1 MRLILVGGHGTEIDG
16 AAAMAAARGAAVRHV
31 STLDAALGQLRA
43 GQGADLLLLDAA
55 DRIADAIARLAA
67 ERFFLPVVAYGID
80 CTPGEAAAAIKAGA
94 REFLPLPPEAELI
107 AAILAAVGEDPGEL
121 VCGDPRMA
129 AVLERAR
136 RYAAAEA
143 SVLIT
148 GESGTGKEMV
158 ARFLHRHGR
167 RAGGPFVAVNCA
179 AIPDQLLE
187 SELFGHERGA
197 FTGAV
202 ARRIGRFEEANGGT
216 LLLDEVSE
224 MEPRLQAKLL
234 RAIQEREIDRV
245 GGSRAVPVD
254 IRLIATS
261 NRDLERAVAEGSFRA
276 DLLFRLNVLAL
287 PLPPLRERPGDVE
300 RLAHHFAARLAHAN
314 GLPHRPIAPAAV
326 AKLRALPWPGNV
338 RELESCIHRAVV
350 LAQGPAITPEDIE
363 PAVGAAFA
371 PAPSAA
377 NAGAEAGLVGR
388 TMAEVEQLLI
398 VDTLRHTLGNRT
410 HAATILGISIR
421 TLRNKL
427 REYGEAGIAVPPPGA
442 GERAA

>member
-1 MRLILVGGHGTEIDG
+1 MRLLLVGGSRAEIAA
-16 AAAMAAARGAAVRHV
+16 AAAMAGARGAMVRHV
-31 STLDAALGQLRA
+31 ATLDFALAQLRA
-43 GQGADLLLLDAA
+43 GHGADLLMLDAA
-55 DRIADAIARLAA
+55 GPIDLAIARLGA
-67 ERFFLPVVAYGID
+67 ERFSLPVVAYGID
-80 CTPGEAAAAIKAGA
+80 CTPGQAAAAIKAAA

-107 AAILAAVGEDPGEL
+107 AAILEAAGEEPAEL

-129 AVLERAR
+129 EVLQRAH
-136 RYAAAEA
+136 RYATAGA

-148 GESGTGKEMV
+148 GESGTGKEMI

-167 RAGGPFVAVNCA
+167 RARGPFVAVNCA
-179 AIPDQLLE
+179 AIPDHLLE

-202 ARRIGRFEEANGGT
+202 ARRVGRFEEANGGT

-261 NRDLERAVAEGSFRA
+261 NRDLERAAAEGSFRE
-276 DLLFRLNVLAL
+276 DLLFRLNVLSL
-287 PLPPLRERPGDVE
+287 PLPPLRERPGDIE
-300 RLAHHFAARLAHAN
+300 ALAHHFAAKLARAN
-314 GLPHRPIAPAAV
+314 GVPHRRLGPAAL
-326 AKLRALPWPGNV
+326 ARLKALPWRGNV

-350 LAQGPAITPEDIE
+350 LAQGPTIGPEGIE
-363 PAVGAAFA
+363 PTVRAA
-371 PAPSAA
+371 PAVAAASAG
-377 NAGAEAGLVGR
+377 GADAGLAGR
-388 TMAEVEQLLI
+388 TVAEVEQLLI

-427 REYGEAGIAVPPPGA
+427 REYGEAGIAVPPPAA